1 MVSRNRPVLLEEVLE
16 LARRLSPVDKV
27 RLIEQVAP
35 EIKRDL
41 VAGGGL
47 SGISLLGLVKDLE
60 PAPSAEDIRSARRVA
75 WSNFPRA

>member
-1 MVSRNRPVLLEEVLE
+1 
-16 LARRLSPVDKV
+16 
-27 RLIEQVAP
+27 VAP